1 MTLYEIDAGIQEL
14 LSEVDPETGELITD
28 YEALDALLMERETKI
43 ENIVLFI
50 KNLSADVRELKA
62 EEAALAERRKKAE
75 KKAERLREYVSHAL
89 GGERFQTP
97 RCCVSFRKSTALEL
111 GEGFT
116 EWAKEH
122 ADTLLRY
129 KEPEPDKT
137 AIKAALAGGAEIP
150 DAKLVQNT
158 TMTIK

>member
-1 MTLYEIDAGIQEL
+1 MTLYEIDEEIQEL

-28 YEALDALLMERETKI
+28 YAALDALLMEREAKI

-50 KNLSADVRELKA
+50 KNLSSDVRELKA
-62 EEAALAERRKKAE
+62 EESALAERREKAE
-75 KKAERLREYVSHAL
+75 KKVERLREYVSHAL
-89 GGERFQTP
+89 GGEKFQTP

-129 KEPEPDKT
+129 KEPEPDKA
-137 AIKAALAGGAEIP
+137 AIKAALAEGAEIP

>member
-1 MTLYEIDAGIQEL
+1 MTLYEIDEEIQEL

-28 YEALDALLMERETKI
+28 YAVLDALLMEREAKI

-50 KNLSADVRELKA
+50 KNLSSDVRELKA
-62 EEAALAERRKKAE
+62 EESALAERRKKAE
-75 KKAERLREYVSHAL
+75 KKVERLREYVSHAL
-89 GGERFQTP
+89 GGEKFQTP

-122 ADTLLRY
+122 ANTLLRY

-137 AIKAALAGGAEIP
+137 AIKAALAEGAEIP

>member
-1 MTLYEIDAGIQEL
+1 MTLYEIDEEIQEL

-28 YEALDALLMERETKI
+28 YAALDALLMEREAKI

-50 KNLSADVRELKA
+50 KNLSSDVRELKA

-137 AIKAALAGGAEIP
+137 AIQAALAGGAEIP
-150 DAKLVQNT
+150 NAKLVQNT

>member
-50 KNLSADVRELKA
+50 KNLSSDVRELKA

-116 EWAKEH
+116 EWAKAH
-122 ADTLLRY
+122 AATLLRY

>member
-14 LSEVDPETGELITD
+14 LSETDPETGELITD
-28 YEALDALLMERETKI
+28 YEALDALLMEREAKI

-50 KNLSADVRELKA
+50 KNLSSDARELKA

-129 KEPEPDKT
+129 KEPEPDKA
-137 AIKAALAGGAEIP
+137 AIKSALAGGAEIP
-150 DAKLVQNT
+150 EAKLVQNT

>member
-1 MTLYEIDAGIQEL
+1 MTLYEIDEGIQEL

-50 KNLSADVRELKA
+50 KNLSSDVRELKA

-75 KKAERLREYVSHAL
+75 KKVERLREYVSHAL

-129 KEPEPDKT
+129 KELEPDKA
-137 AIKAALAGGAEIP
+137 AIKAALAEGALIP

>member
-1 MTLYEIDAGIQEL
+1 MTLYEIDEEIQEL

-28 YEALDALLMERETKI
+28 YAALDALLMEREAKI

-50 KNLSADVRELKA
+50 KNLSSDVRELKA

>member
-1 MTLYEIDAGIQEL
+1 MTLYEIDEEIQEL

-28 YEALDALLMERETKI
+28 YAALDALLMEREAKI

-50 KNLSADVRELKA
+50 KNLSSDVRELKA

-150 DAKLVQNT
+150 NAKLVQNT

>member
-1 MTLYEIDAGIQEL
+1 MPLYEIDEEIQEL

-28 YEALDALLMERETKI
+28 YKALDALLMEREAKI

-50 KNLSADVRELKA
+50 KNLSSDVRELKA

-89 GGERFQTP
+89 GGEKFQTP

-122 ADTLLRY
+122 AATLLRY
-129 KEPEPDKT
+129 KEPEPDKA
-137 AIKAALAGGAEIP
+137 AIKAALAEGALIP

>member
-1 MTLYEIDAGIQEL
+1 MTLYEIDEGIQEL

-50 KNLSADVRELKA
+50 KNLSSDVRELKA
-62 EEAALAERRKKAE
+62 EESALAERRKKAE

-89 GGERFQTP
+89 GGEKFQTP

>member
-1 MTLYEIDAGIQEL
+1 MTLYEIDEEIQEL

-28 YEALDALLMERETKI
+28 YAALDALLMEREAKI

-50 KNLSADVRELKA
+50 KNLSSDVRELKA

-122 ADTLLRY
+122 ASTLLRY

-137 AIKAALAGGAEIP
+137 AIQAALAGGAEIP
-150 DAKLVQNT
+150 NAKLVQNT

>member
-1 MTLYEIDAGIQEL
+1 MTLYEIDEEIQEL

-28 YEALDALLMERETKI
+28 YAALDALLMEREAKI

-50 KNLSADVRELKA
+50 KNLSSDVRELKA
-62 EEAALAERRKKAE
+62 EESALAERRKKAE
-75 KKAERLREYVSHAL
+75 KKAEKLREYVSHAL

-129 KEPEPDKT
+129 KEPEPDKA
-137 AIKAALAGGAEIP
+137 AIKAALAEGALIP

>member
-28 YEALDALLMERETKI
+28 YEALDALFMEREAKI

-50 KNLSADVRELKA
+50 KNLSSDVRELKA

-129 KEPEPDKT
+129 KEPEPDKA

-150 DAKLVQNT
+150 EAKLVQNT

>member
-1 MTLYEIDAGIQEL
+1 MTLYEIDAGIQGL

-50 KNLSADVRELKA
+50 KNLSSDVRELKA
-62 EEAALAERRKKAE
+62 EEAALAERRKKVE

-89 GGERFQTP
+89 GGEKFQTP

-129 KEPEPDKT
+129 KEPEPDKA
-137 AIKAALAGGAEIP
+137 AIKAALTGGAEIP

>member
-1 MTLYEIDAGIQEL
+1 MTLYEIDEEIQEL

-28 YEALDALLMERETKI
+28 YAALDALLMEREAKI
-43 ENIVLFI
+43 ENTVLFI
-50 KNLSADVRELKA
+50 KNLSSDVRELKA

-150 DAKLVQNT
+150 NAKLVQNT

>member
-1 MTLYEIDAGIQEL
+1 MTLYEIDEGIQEL

-28 YEALDALLMERETKI
+28 YGALDALLMERETKI

-50 KNLSADVRELKA
+50 KNLSSDVRELKA

-137 AIKAALAGGAEIP
+137 AIKAALAEGALIP

>member
-1 MTLYEIDAGIQEL
+1 MTLYEIDEGIQEL

-50 KNLSADVRELKA
+50 KNLSSDVRELKA

-129 KEPEPDKT
+129 KEPEPDKA
-137 AIKAALAGGAEIP
+137 AIKAALAEGALIP

>member
-1 MTLYEIDAGIQEL
+1 MTLYEIDEEIQEL

-28 YEALDALLMERETKI
+28 YAALDALLMEREAKI

-50 KNLSADVRELKA
+50 KNLSSDVRELKA
-62 EEAALAERRKKAE
+62 EESALAERRKKAE
-75 KKAERLREYVSHAL
+75 KKVERLREYVSHAL
-89 GGERFQTP
+89 GGEKFQTP

-129 KEPEPDKT
+129 KEPEPDKA
-137 AIKAALAGGAEIP
+137 AIKAALAEGALIP

>member
-1 MTLYEIDAGIQEL
+1 MTLYEIDEEIQEL

-50 KNLSADVRELKA
+50 KNLSSDVRELKA

-89 GGERFQTP
+89 GGEKFQTP

-116 EWAKEH
+116 EWANEH

>member
-50 KNLSADVRELKA
+50 KNLSSDVRELKA
-62 EEAALAERRKKAE
+62 EEAALAERRKKTE

-89 GGERFQTP
+89 GGEKFQTP
-97 RCCVSFRKSTALEL
+97 RCCVSFRRSTALEL

-129 KEPEPDKT
+129 KEPEPDKA
-137 AIKAALAGGAEIP
+137 AIKAALVGGAEIP

>member
-14 LSEVDPETGELITD
+14 LSETDPETGELITD
-28 YEALDALLMERETKI
+28 YAALDALLMEREAKI

-50 KNLSADVRELKA
+50 KNLSSDVRELKA

-129 KEPEPDKT
+129 KEPEPDKV
-137 AIKAALAGGAEIP
+137 AIKSALAGGAEIP
-150 DAKLVQNT
+150 EAKLVQNT

>member
-50 KNLSADVRELKA
+50 KNLSSDVRELKA

-122 ADTLLRY
+122 AGTLLRY

>member
-50 KNLSADVRELKA
+50 KNLSSDVRELKA

-89 GGERFQTP
+89 GGEKFQTP
-97 RCCVSFRKSTALEL
+97 RCCVSFRKSTSLEL

>member
-1 MTLYEIDAGIQEL
+1 MTLYEIDEEIQEL

-28 YEALDALLMERETKI
+28 YAALDALLMEREAKI

-50 KNLSADVRELKA
+50 KNLSSDVRELKA

-129 KEPEPDKT
+129 KEPEPDKA
-137 AIKAALAGGAEIP
+137 AIKAALAEGALIP

>member
-1 MTLYEIDAGIQEL
+1 MTLYEIDEEIQEL

-28 YEALDALLMERETKI
+28 YAALDALLMEREAKI

-50 KNLSADVRELKA
+50 KNLSSDVRELKA

-137 AIKAALAGGAEIP
+137 AIRAALAGGAEIP
-150 DAKLVQNT
+150 NAKLVQNT

>member
-1 MTLYEIDAGIQEL
+1 MTLYEIDEEIQEL

-28 YEALDALLMERETKI
+28 YAALDALLMEREAKI

-50 KNLSADVRELKA
+50 KNLSSDVRELKA
-62 EEAALAERRKKAE
+62 EEASLAERRKKAE

-89 GGERFQTP
+89 GGEKFQTP

>member
-1 MTLYEIDAGIQEL
+1 MTLYEIDEEIQEL

-28 YEALDALLMERETKI
+28 YAALDALLMEREAKI

-50 KNLSADVRELKA
+50 KNLSSDVRELKA

-129 KEPEPDKT
+129 KAPEPDKT
-137 AIKAALAGGAEIP
+137 AIQAALAGGAEIP
-150 DAKLVQNT
+150 NAKLVQNT

>member
-1 MTLYEIDAGIQEL
+1 MTLYEVDEEIQEL

-28 YEALDALLMERETKI
+28 YAALDALLMEREAKI

-50 KNLSADVRELKA
+50 KNLSSDVRELKA

-89 GGERFQTP
+89 GGEKFQTP

>member
-1 MTLYEIDAGIQEL
+1 MTLYEIDEEIQEL
-14 LSEVDPETGELITD
+14 LSEVDPETGELIMD
-28 YEALDALLMERETKI
+28 YAVLDALLMEREAKI

-50 KNLSADVRELKA
+50 KNLSSDVRELKA

-129 KEPEPDKT
+129 KEPEPDKA
-137 AIKAALAGGAEIP
+137 AIKSALAGGAEIP
-150 DAKLVQNT
+150 EAKLVQNT

>member
-14 LSEVDPETGELITD
+14 LSEVDPETGELIAD
-28 YEALDALLMERETKI
+28 YEALDALLMEREAKI

-50 KNLSADVRELKA
+50 KNLSSDVRELKA

-97 RCCVSFRKSTALEL
+97 RCCVSFRKSAALEL

-129 KEPEPDKT
+129 KEPEPDKA
-137 AIKAALAGGAEIP
+137 AIKSALAGGAEIP
-150 DAKLVQNT
+150 EAKLVQNT

>member
-1 MTLYEIDAGIQEL
+1 MTLYEIDEEIQEL

-28 YEALDALLMERETKI
+28 YAALDALLMEREAKI

-50 KNLSADVRELKA
+50 KNLSSDVRELKA

-122 ADTLLRY
+122 ANTLLRY

-150 DAKLVQNT
+150 NAKLVQNT

>member
-1 MTLYEIDAGIQEL
+1 M
-14 LSEVDPETGELITD
+14 
-28 YEALDALLMERETKI
+28 
-43 ENIVLFI
+43 
-50 KNLSADVRELKA
+50 RELKA

-75 KKAERLREYVSHAL
+75 KKTERLREYVSHAL

-122 ADTLLRY
+122 AATLLRY

>member
-14 LSEVDPETGELITD
+14 LSETDPETGELITD
-28 YEALDALLMERETKI
+28 YEALDALLMEREAKI

-50 KNLSADVRELKA
+50 KNLSSDVRELKA

-89 GGERFQTP
+89 GGEKFQTP

-129 KEPEPDKT
+129 KEPEPDKA
-137 AIKAALAGGAEIP
+137 AIKAALAEGALIP

>member
-14 LSEVDPETGELITD
+14 LSETDPETGELITD
-28 YEALDALLMERETKI
+28 YEALDALLMEREAKI

-50 KNLSADVRELKA
+50 KNLSSDVRELKA

-129 KEPEPDKT
+129 KEPEPDKA
-137 AIKAALAGGAEIP
+137 AIKSALAGGAEIP
-150 DAKLVQNT
+150 EAKLVQNT

>member
-1 MTLYEIDAGIQEL
+1 MTLYEIDEEIQEL

-28 YEALDALLMERETKI
+28 YAALDALLMEREAKI

-50 KNLSADVRELKA
+50 KNLSSDVRELKA

-129 KEPEPDKT
+129 KEPEPDKA
-137 AIKAALAGGAEIP
+137 AIKAALAEGAEIP

>member
-50 KNLSADVRELKA
+50 KNLSSDVRELKA

-89 GGERFQTP
+89 GGEKFQTP

-129 KEPEPDKT
+129 KEPEPDKA
-137 AIKAALAGGAEIP
+137 AIKAALAEGALIP

>member
-14 LSEVDPETGELITD
+14 LSEVDPETGELIMD
-28 YEALDALLMERETKI
+28 YEALDALLMEREAKI

-50 KNLSADVRELKA
+50 KNLSSDVRELKA

>member
-1 MTLYEIDAGIQEL
+1 MTLYEIDEEIQEL

-28 YEALDALLMERETKI
+28 YAVLDALLMEREAKI

-50 KNLSADVRELKA
+50 KNLSSDVRELKA

-129 KEPEPDKT
+129 KEPEPDKA
-137 AIKAALAGGAEIP
+137 AIKSALAGGAEIP
-150 DAKLVQNT
+150 EAKLVQNT

>member
-28 YEALDALLMERETKI
+28 YEALDALLMEREAKI
-43 ENIVLFI
+43 ENIVLYI
-50 KNLSADVRELKA
+50 KNLSSDVRELKA

-129 KEPEPDKT
+129 KEPEPDKA

-150 DAKLVQNT
+150 EAKLVQNT